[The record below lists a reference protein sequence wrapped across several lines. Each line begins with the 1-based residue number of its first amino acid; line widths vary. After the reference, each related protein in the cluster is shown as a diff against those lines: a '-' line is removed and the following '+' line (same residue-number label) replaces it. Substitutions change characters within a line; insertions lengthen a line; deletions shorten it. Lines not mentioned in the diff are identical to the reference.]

1 MLRLRIQYGENGRKI
16 LALLYI
22 GHREKNLYSY
32 VRMHVLMCVRELCLC
47 EEMMEQ
53 GKGGETHTKKR
64 RWHLSMHFD
73 EPSLSLRM
81 SL

>member
-1 MLRLRIQYGENGRKI
+1 MLKLRIQYGENGRKI

-32 VRMHVLMCVRELCLC
+32 VCMHVLMCVRELCLC

-53 GKGGETHTKKR
+53 EKGERDTHKKEKVTPFYAF
-64 RWHLSMHFD
+64 WWT
-73 EPSLSLRM
+73 
-81 SL
+81 